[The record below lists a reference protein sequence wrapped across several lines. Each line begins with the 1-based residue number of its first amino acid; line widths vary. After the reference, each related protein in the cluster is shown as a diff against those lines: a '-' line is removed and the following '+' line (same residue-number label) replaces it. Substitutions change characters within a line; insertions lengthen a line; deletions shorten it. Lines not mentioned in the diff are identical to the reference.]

1 MAKFMASTTSTT
13 EMLIQYRREVEDL
26 KQRIKNRRLQVAGL
40 YGTAILLVATFC
52 SWVLISNLFW
62 LNSHTPGAVHLTFF
76 IISALLAGGTALQVA
91 AEFHDVY
98 AIWPDRGTSV
108 RKLKLDLE
116 LAEERRVL
124 EARSATPETLNRQ
137 ASYKERLPGEVAR
150 LRKES
155 RHYRRVHLLTQWL
168 VFASSA
174 SITAVTA
181 WYDPP
186 QPGKGVLIAL
196 GFIVTVVT
204 GATGY
209 FKPRER
215 AFNLQQTADS
225 IEQHSTALDLGIAPY
240 AHDEATN
247 LASFAATVEGL
258 RADQRMREQQLDQP
272 FQGQQE
278 VI

>member
-1 MAKFMASTTSTT
+1 MAKFMAGPSNTT
-13 EMLIQYRREVEDL
+13 EMLIQYRREVDDL
-26 KQRIKNRRLQVAGL
+26 KQRIKNRRIQTAGL
-40 YGTAILLVATFC
+40 YGTSILLVTAVS
-52 SWVLISNLFW
+52 SWVFVSNFFW
-62 LNSHTPGAVHLTFF
+62 INSKAPGEVHFSFF
-76 IISALLAGGTALQVA
+76 MISAVLAGATALQVA
-91 AEFHDVY
+91 AEFHEEHS
-98 AIWPDRGTSV
+98 IWKDRKTSV
-108 RKLKLDLE
+108 RALRLDLE

-124 EARSATPETLNRQ
+124 EARNSTPETLNRQ

-155 RHYRRVHLLTQWL
+155 RHYRRIHLFTQWL
-168 VFASSA
+168 VFTSSA

-196 GFIVTVVT
+196 GFIVTVAT
-204 GATGY
+204 GVTGY

-225 IEQHSTALDLGIAPY
+225 IEQHSTALDLGISPY
-240 AHDEATN
+240 THDEATN
-247 LASFAATVEGL
+247 LGNFAATVEGL

>member
-1 MAKFMASTTSTT
+1 MAKFMASPTNTT
-13 EMLIQYRREVEDL
+13 EMLIQYRQEVEDL

-40 YGTAILLVATFC
+40 YGTPILLLAIFST
-52 SWVLISNLFW
+52 WVLTSNFLW
-62 LNSHTPGAVHLTFF
+62 INSNTPKEVHLAFF
-76 IISALLAGGTALQVA
+76 IISALLAGATGLQVA
-91 AEFHDVY
+91 AEFHEVH
-98 AIWPDRGTSV
+98 AIWKDRGTSI
-108 RKLKLDLE
+108 RKLRLDLE

-124 EARSATPETLNRQ
+124 EARSSTPETLNRQ

-155 RHYRRVHLLTQWL
+155 RHYRRVHLLMQWL
-168 VFASSA
+168 VFISSA

-240 AHDEATN
+240 THDEATN
-247 LASFAATVEGL
+247 LGNFAATVEGL